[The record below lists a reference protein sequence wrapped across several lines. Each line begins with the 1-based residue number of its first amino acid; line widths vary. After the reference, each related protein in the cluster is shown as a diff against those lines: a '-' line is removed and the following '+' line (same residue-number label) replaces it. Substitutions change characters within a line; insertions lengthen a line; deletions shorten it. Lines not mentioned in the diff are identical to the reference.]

1 MLAGYDQNP
10 APAHSGLVCEEPFYF
25 NFLESRLVLEKKA
38 KTISTDDILVML
50 CSSVRKVLSAAT
62 KTDIGYSPMV
72 QRIKRTCLRPDI
84 GCFVLFD
91 GGFSGL
97 VIINFS
103 AASAMEIYRAY
114 MLSMGMPESELATR
128 HTTDEVGNM
137 LGELMN
143 QIVGDFTGKV
153 GHELLVSITQ
163 NQPKMLT
170 INKEVMV
177 SIDTN
182 LDRAQ
187 ARRVSFATE
196 RRNVFYLEL
205 AMDKTEFI
213 KLHDFELEA
222 IDPDQIVADQG
233 KQTKPAP
240 APSAADQALADDD
253 FLATLGL

>member
-1 MLAGYDQNP
+1 MA
-10 APAHSGLVCEEPFYF
+10 
-25 NFLESRLVLEKKA
+25 KT

-62 KTDIGYSPMV
+62 KTQISYSPMV
-72 QRIKRTCLRPDI
+72 QRITRTCLRPDI

-103 AASAMEIYRAY
+103 AQSAMELYRAY
-114 MLSMGMPESELATR
+114 MIHMGMPESELATQ

-143 QIVGDFTGKV
+143 QIVGDFTGNV
-153 GHELLVSITQ
+153 GHELLVSINQ

-187 ARRVSFATE
+187 SRRVSFTTAN
-196 RRNVFYLEL
+196 RNVFYLEL

-213 KLHDFELEA
+213 KLHDFEQEEN
-222 IDPDQIVADQG
+222 DPDRIVEEQARKTQATVDVDQ
-233 KQTKPAP
+233 
-240 APSAADQALADDD
+240 QALVDAA
-253 FLATLGL
+253 FLDELGL

>member
-1 MLAGYDQNP
+1 LTKP
-10 APAHSGLVCEEPFYF
+10 
-25 NFLESRLVLEKKA
+25 

-50 CSSVRKVLSAAT
+50 CNSVRKVLSAAT
-62 KTDIGYSPMV
+62 KTQISYSPMV

-103 AASAMEIYRAY
+103 AQSAMELYRAY
-114 MLSMGMPESELATR
+114 MLSMGMPESELATQ
-128 HTTDEVGNM
+128 HTSEEVGNM

-143 QIVGDFTGKV
+143 QIVGDFTGNV
-153 GHELLVSITQ
+153 GHELQVCINQ

-187 ARRVSFATE
+187 SRRVAFSTA
-196 RRNVFYLEL
+196 RRNVFYMEL

-213 KLHDFELEA
+213 KLHDFELEEV
-222 IDPDQIVADQG
+222 DPDRIVDEQARQN
-233 KQTKPAP
+233 A
-240 APSAADQALADDD
+240 ALANSQSLVDMALLDE
-253 FLATLGL
+253 LGL